1 MKERIKEIIIATAIV
16 VVGYLAAIFVG
27 LLQ

>member
-1 MKERIKEIIIATAIV
+1 MKERIKEIIVATAIV
-16 VVGYLAAIFVG
+16 AVGYLSMVFIG